1 VNNDDNT
8 GLVLMVPDQSG
19 AAVPLVNED
28 GDYYEIDFA
37 EASNTRIPD
46 RSPDAG
52 PMGRTRQFPRPGEK
66 PTAPEQ
72 PDTTPDPSA
81 NTDQV
86 SVLGRSLDEILPNAN
101 EQELRTLIGEGPADI
116 SRAARQEADR
126 RGLEID

>member
-1 VNNDDNT
+1 
-8 GLVLMVPDQSG
+8 
-19 AAVPLVNED
+19 
-28 GDYYEIDFA
+28 
-37 EASNTRIPD
+37 
-46 RSPDAG
+46 
-52 PMGRTRQFPRPGEK
+52 MGRTRQFPRPGEK
-66 PTAPEQ
+66 PAAPEQ